1 MKNGHILLRG
11 DQGRLVKESPVCQN
25 VARDI
30 DDKCLRQRINNGA
43 VHARFAASRRAIP
56 ANTKKITVKRRK
68 RSPIGKPK
76 KHSAFDTA
84 GPKPA
89 ANCRFSALFS
99 RRFDAAIKKVAG
111 FAVNYPVET

>member
-30 DDKCLRQRINNGA
+30 DGKCLRQRINNGV

-84 GPKPA
+84 EPKQRPIA
-89 ANCRFSALFS
+89 DFQHCFRDVLTRQS
-99 RRFDAAIKKVAG
+99 RRSPASR
-111 FAVNYPVET
+111 